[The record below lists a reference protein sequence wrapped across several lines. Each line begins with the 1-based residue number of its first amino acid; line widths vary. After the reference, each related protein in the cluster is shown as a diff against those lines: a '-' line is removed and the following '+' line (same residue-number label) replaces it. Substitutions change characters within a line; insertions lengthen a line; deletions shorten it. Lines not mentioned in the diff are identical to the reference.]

1 MRIGYEDADSL
12 ITYPRA
18 HNLSACECMSS
29 RHASAAA
36 VRLMGP
42 ATTCC
47 ERSTGIAGT
56 AKGWPPP
63 RGGGTRTRR
72 RSGRLRVGSD
82 CSRDRCVWAGGIEAD
97 DIAHT

>member
-42 ATTCC
+42 ATACC
-47 ERSTGIAGT
+47 ERSTEIADT
-56 AKGWPPP
+56 AKGWPPLF
-63 RGGGTRTRR
+63 R
-72 RSGRLRVGSD
+72 
-82 CSRDRCVWAGGIEAD
+82 AGATPSISIQPMREAV
-97 DIAHT
+97 TLWR